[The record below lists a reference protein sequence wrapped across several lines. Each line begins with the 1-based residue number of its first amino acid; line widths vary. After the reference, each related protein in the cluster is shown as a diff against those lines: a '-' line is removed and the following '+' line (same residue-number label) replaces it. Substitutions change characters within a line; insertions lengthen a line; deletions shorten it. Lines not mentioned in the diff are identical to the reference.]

1 MSYLIGPNPTALNVY
16 NNLGVH
22 QRDAATSLAKVS
34 SGSEAAGGVNV
45 AAMGVAA
52 TRQGHLQG
60 TLNNISIAQTSLNQL
75 MVIDTAYAEM
85 AAIAQKGI
93 EVGSRASDSGA
104 DTSAIFDQLDA
115 LGAALVS
122 IDTNTEYAGAAAI
135 ATITAAIGV
144 GNLVATSAA
153 MDFTSTNPTTATN
166 PLGAAGAK
174 TAAQFS
180 TALSMIVDGRAENAA
195 YIAAFQS
202 TLQVLNSTA
211 ANELAAISQVE
222 NTDIAKEMMNLTAAN
237 IMTEAATAMLAQAM
251 QMPNSVL
258 KLLQ

>member
-1 MSYLIGPNPTALNVY
+1 MPYLIGPNPTALNVY

-85 AAIAQKGI
+85 AALAQKGI

-115 LGAALVS
+115 LDL
-122 IDTNTEYAGAAAI
+122 
-135 ATITAAIGV
+135 
-144 GNLVATSAA
+144 
-153 MDFTSTNPTTATN
+153 
-166 PLGAAGAK
+166 
-174 TAAQFS
+174 
-180 TALSMIVDGRAENAA
+180 
-195 YIAAFQS
+195 
-202 TLQVLNSTA
+202 
-211 ANELAAISQVE
+211 
-222 NTDIAKEMMNLTAAN
+222 
-237 IMTEAATAMLAQAM
+237 
-251 QMPNSVL
+251 
-258 KLLQ
+258 

>member
-1 MSYLIGPNPTALNVY
+1 MSYLVGPNPTALNVY

-22 QRDAATSLAKVS
+22 QRDAAVSLAKVS

-45 AAMGVAA
+45 AAAGVAA
-52 TRQGHLQG
+52 ARQGHLQG

-75 MVIDTAYAEM
+75 MVIDQAYAEM
-85 AAIAQKGI
+85 SAVAQKGI
-93 EVGSRASDSGA
+93 EVGSRAGDSGA

-115 LGAALVS
+115 LADALIS
-122 IDTNTEYAGAAAI
+122 IDANTEYAGAAAL

-144 GNLVATSAA
+144 GNLVATH
-153 MDFTSTNPTTATN
+153 TA
-166 PLGAAGAK
+166 LAFADGGAVMGADGAK
-174 TAAQFS
+174 TAANF
-180 TALSMIVDGRAENAA
+180 TAALNLIVDGRAENAA

-251 QMPNSVL
+251 QMPNGVL

>member
-22 QRDAATSLAKVS
+22 QRDAAVSLAKVS

-45 AAMGVAA
+45 AAAGVAA
-52 TRQGHLQG
+52 ARQGHLQG

-75 MVIDTAYAEM
+75 MVIDQAYAEM
-85 AAIAQKGI
+85 SAVAQKGI
-93 EVGSRASDSGA
+93 EVGSRAADSGA

-115 LGAALVS
+115 LGDALIS
-122 IDTNTEYAGAAAI
+122 IDANTEYAGAAAL

-144 GNLVATSAA
+144 GNLAATH
-153 MDFTSTNPTTATN
+153 TA
-166 PLGAAGAK
+166 LAFADGGAVMGADGAK
-174 TAAQFS
+174 TAANF
-180 TALSMIVDGRAENAA
+180 TAALNLIVDGRAENAA

-251 QMPNSVL
+251 QMPNGVL

>member
-22 QRDAATSLAKVS
+22 QRDAAVSLAKVS

-45 AAMGVAA
+45 AAAGVAA
-52 TRQGHLQG
+52 ARQGHLQG

-75 MVIDTAYAEM
+75 MVIDQAFAEM
-85 AAIAQKGI
+85 SAVAQKGI

-115 LGAALVS
+115 LGDALIS
-122 IDTNTEYAGAAAI
+122 IDANTEYAGAAAL

-144 GNLVATSAA
+144 GNLVATHTDLAFA
-153 MDFTSTNPTTATN
+153 DG
-166 PLGAAGAK
+166 GAVMGADGAK
-174 TAAQFS
+174 TAANF
-180 TALSMIVDGRAENAA
+180 TAALNLIVDGRAENAA

-202 TLQVLNSTA
+202 TLQVLNSSA

-251 QMPNSVL
+251 QMPNGVL

>member
-22 QRDAATSLAKVS
+22 QRDAAVSLAKVS

-45 AAMGVAA
+45 AAAGVAA
-52 TRQGHLQG
+52 ARQGHLQG

-75 MVIDTAYAEM
+75 MVIDQAYAEM
-85 AAIAQKGI
+85 SAVAQKGI
-93 EVGSRASDSGA
+93 EVGSRAGDSGA

-115 LGAALVS
+115 LADALIS
-122 IDTNTEYAGAAAI
+122 IDANTEYAGAAAL

-144 GNLVATSAA
+144 GNLVATHAA
-153 MDFTSTNPTTATN
+153 LDFADGGG
-166 PLGAAGAK
+166 LGLGNNGAK
-174 TAAQFS
+174 TAAQF
-180 TALSMIVDGRAENAA
+180 TAALSAIVDGRAENAA

>member
-1 MSYLIGPNPTALNVY
+1 MAFLVGPNPTALNVY

-22 QRDAATSLAKVS
+22 QRDAATALAKVS

-45 AAMGVAA
+45 ASQGTAA

-60 TLNNISIAQTSLNQL
+60 TLNNISIAQAALNQL
-75 MVIDTAYAEM
+75 MVIDTAYSEM
-85 AAIAQKGI
+85 VGLAQKGI
-93 EVGSRASDSGA
+93 EVTSRLADSGA
-104 DTSAIFDQLDA
+104 DESALDA
-115 LGAALVS
+115 QADAIADALASV
-122 IDTNTEYAGAAAI
+122 DTNTEFAGSAAL

-144 GNLVATSAA
+144 GNLVATHAA
-153 MDFTSTNPTTATN
+153 LDFTDS
-166 PLGAAGAK
+166 GGIFAGADGTK
-174 TAAQFS
+174 TAVEFQS
-180 TALSMIVDGRAENAA
+180 ALAGIVDGRAQNAA

>member
-22 QRDAATSLAKVS
+22 QRDAAVSLAKVS

-45 AAMGVAA
+45 AAAGVAA
-52 TRQGHLQG
+52 ARQGHLQG

-75 MVIDTAYAEM
+75 MVIDQAFAEM
-85 AAIAQKGI
+85 SAVAQKGI

-122 IDTNTEYAGAAAI
+122 LDTNTEYAGAAAL

-144 GNLVATSAA
+144 GNLAATH
-153 MDFTSTNPTTATN
+153 TA
-166 PLGAAGAK
+166 LAFADGGAVMGADGAK
-174 TAAQFS
+174 TAANF
-180 TALSMIVDGRAENAA
+180 TAALNLIVDGRAENAA

-251 QMPNSVL
+251 QMPNGVL

>member
-1 MSYLIGPNPTALNVY
+1 MSYLVGPNPTALNVY

-22 QRDAATSLAKVS
+22 QRDAAVSLAKVS

-45 AAMGVAA
+45 AAAGVAA
-52 TRQGHLQG
+52 ARQGHLQG

-75 MVIDTAYAEM
+75 MVIDQAYAEM
-85 AAIAQKGI
+85 SAVAQKGI

-122 IDTNTEYAGAAAI
+122 LDTNTEYAGSAAM
-135 ATITAAIGV
+135 ATISAAIGV
-144 GNLVATSAA
+144 GTLAATFSALNFA
-153 MDFTSTNPTTATN
+153 SGGGT
-166 PLGAAGAK
+166 LGAAGAK
-174 TAAQFS
+174 TATEF
-180 TALSMIVDGRAENAA
+180 TAALNAIVDGRAENAA

-251 QMPNSVL
+251 QMPNGVL

>member
-22 QRDAATSLAKVS
+22 QRDAAVSLAKVS

-45 AAMGVAA
+45 AAAGVAA
-52 TRQGHLQG
+52 ARQGHLQG

-75 MVIDTAYAEM
+75 MVIDQAYAEM
-85 AAIAQKGI
+85 SAVAQKGI

-122 IDTNTEYAGAAAI
+122 LDTNTEYAGSAAM
-135 ATITAAIGV
+135 ATISAAIGV
-144 GNLVATSAA
+144 GTLAATFAA
-153 MDFTSTNPTTATN
+153 LDFSSGGGT
-166 PLGAAGAK
+166 LGAAGAK
-174 TAAQFS
+174 TAAEF
-180 TALSMIVDGRAENAA
+180 TAALNLIVDGRAENAA

-251 QMPNSVL
+251 QMPNGVL

>member
-75 MVIDTAYAEM
+75 MVIDTAYAEL
-85 AAIAQKGI
+85 AALAQKGI

-115 LGAALVS
+115 LGAAMVS
-122 IDTNTEYAGAAAI
+122 IDTNTEYAGSAAV

-153 MDFTSTNPTTATN
+153 MDFSSTGSPTATA

-174 TAAQFS
+174 TAAHF
-180 TALSMIVDGRAENAA
+180 TNALAIIVDGRAENAA

-251 QMPNSVL
+251 QMPNQVL

>member
-1 MSYLIGPNPTALNVY
+1 MTYMIGPNPTALNVY

-22 QRDAATSLAKVS
+22 QRDQATALAKVS

-45 AAMGVAA
+45 AAAGVAA

-75 MVIDTAYAEM
+75 MVVDTAYAEM

-115 LGAALVS
+115 LAAALVS
-122 IDTNTEYAGAAAI
+122 IDANTEYAGSAAV

-144 GNLVATSAA
+144 GNLVATHAA
-153 MDFTSTNPTTATN
+153 MDFSNGGDFF
-166 PLGAAGAK
+166 GAAGAVVASEF
-174 TAAQFS
+174 TAAL
-180 TALSMIVDGRAENAA
+180 AEIVDGRAENAA

>member
-22 QRDAATSLAKVS
+22 QRDAATALAKVS

-45 AAMGVAA
+45 AAAGVAA

-60 TLNNISIAQTSLNQL
+60 TLNNISVAQTSLNQL
-75 MVIDTAYAEM
+75 MVIDAAYAEM

-93 EVGSRASDSGA
+93 EVGSRAGDSGA
-104 DTSAIFDQLDA
+104 DTTAIFDQLDA
-115 LGAALVS
+115 LGDALIS
-122 IDTNTEYAGAAAI
+122 LDANTEYAGAAAV

-144 GNLVATSAA
+144 GNLVATHAA
-153 MDFTSTNPTTATN
+153 LDFADGGAIG
-166 PLGAAGAK
+166 LGANGAK
-174 TAAQFS
+174 TATQFT
-180 TALSMIVDGRAENAA
+180 TALGAIVDGRAENAA

>member
-1 MSYLIGPNPTALNVY
+1 MTYLIGPNPTALNVY

-22 QRDAATSLAKVS
+22 QRDAATALAKVS

-45 AAMGVAA
+45 AAAGVAA
-52 TRQGHLQG
+52 TRQGQLQG

-75 MVIDTAYAEM
+75 MVIDQAYAEM
-85 AAIAQKGI
+85 TAIAQKGI

-115 LGAALVS
+115 LGDALIS
-122 IDTNTEYAGAAAI
+122 IDTNTEYAGAAAV

-144 GNLVATSAA
+144 GNLVATHVAL
-153 MDFTSTNPTTATN
+153 DFADGGAL
-166 PLGAAGAK
+166 LGANGAK
-174 TAAQFS
+174 TAANF
-180 TALSMIVDGRAENAA
+180 TAALSAIVDGRAENAA

>member
-1 MSYLIGPNPTALNVY
+1 MPLDDTRHAVGTA
-16 NNLGVH
+16 
-22 QRDAATSLAKVS
+22 APA
-34 SGSEAAGGVNV
+34 
-45 AAMGVAA
+45 
-52 TRQGHLQG
+52 
-60 TLNNISIAQTSLNQL
+60 
-75 MVIDTAYAEM
+75 
-85 AAIAQKGI
+85 
-93 EVGSRASDSGA
+93 A
-104 DTSAIFDQLDA
+104 DTRSDLVGLAPPEPSGHHLVERDRGPRYA
-115 LGAALVS
+115 PHLG
-122 IDTNTEYAGAAAI
+122 I
-135 ATITAAIGV
+135 
-144 GNLVATSAA
+144 
-153 MDFTSTNPTTATN
+153 PH

-174 TAAQFS
+174 TAAQFT
-180 TALSMIVDGRAENAA
+180 TALSLIVDGRAENAA

>member
-1 MSYLIGPNPTALNVY
+1 MTYLIGPNPTALNVY

-104 DTSAIFDQLDA
+104 DTTAIFDQLEALGDA
-115 LGAALVS
+115 LIS
-122 IDTNTEYAGAAAI
+122 IDANTEYAGAVAV
-135 ATITAAIGV
+135 ATITAAVGV
-144 GNLVATSAA
+144 GNLVATHAA
-153 MDFTSTNPTTATN
+153 LDFTDAGAIFA
-166 PLGAAGAK
+166 GAAGTK
-174 TAAQFS
+174 TATEFS
-180 TALSMIVDGRAENAA
+180 TALAAIVDGRAENAA

>member
-16 NNLGVH
+16 NNLSVH
-22 QRDAATSLAKVS
+22 QRDAATALAKVS

-45 AAMGVAA
+45 AAAGVAA

-60 TLNNISIAQTSLNQL
+60 TLNNISVAQTALNQL

-93 EVGSRASDSGA
+93 EVGSRATDSGA
-104 DTSAIFDQLDA
+104 DTTAIFDQLDA

-122 IDTNTEYAGAAAI
+122 LDANTEYAGAAAV
-135 ATITAAIGV
+135 ATISAAIGV
-144 GNLVATSAA
+144 GSLAATHTAL
-153 MDFTSTNPTTATN
+153 DFADGGAT
-166 PLGAAGAK
+166 LGAVGAK
-174 TAAQFS
+174 TAGEFS
-180 TALSMIVDGRAENAA
+180 TALGLIVDGRAENAA

>member
-1 MSYLIGPNPTALNVY
+1 MTYLIGPNPTALNVY

-22 QRDAATSLAKVS
+22 QRDAATALAKVS

-45 AAMGVAA
+45 AAAGVAA
-52 TRQGHLQG
+52 TRQGQLQG

-75 MVIDTAYAEM
+75 MVIDQAYAEM
-85 AAIAQKGI
+85 TAIAQKGI

-115 LGAALVS
+115 LGDALIS
-122 IDTNTEYAGAAAI
+122 IDANTEYAGAAAV

-144 GNLVATSAA
+144 GNLVATHVAL
-153 MDFTSTNPTTATN
+153 DFADGGAL
-166 PLGAAGAK
+166 LGAGGAK
-174 TAAQFS
+174 TAAEF
-180 TALSMIVDGRAENAA
+180 TAALSAIVDGRAENAA

-251 QMPNSVL
+251 QMPNGVL

>member
-22 QRDAATSLAKVS
+22 QRDAAVSLAKVS

-45 AAMGVAA
+45 AAAGVAA
-52 TRQGHLQG
+52 ARQGHLQG

-75 MVIDTAYAEM
+75 MVIDQAYAEM
-85 AAIAQKGI
+85 SAVAQKGI
-93 EVGSRASDSGA
+93 EVGSRAGDSGA

-115 LGAALVS
+115 LGDALIS
-122 IDTNTEYAGAAAI
+122 IDANTEYAGAAAL

-144 GNLVATSAA
+144 GNLAATFSALNFA
-153 MDFTSTNPTTATN
+153 SGGGT
-166 PLGAAGAK
+166 LGAGGAK
-174 TAAQFS
+174 TAAEF
-180 TALSMIVDGRAENAA
+180 TAALSAIVDGRAENAA

-251 QMPNSVL
+251 QMPNGVL

>member
-16 NNLGVH
+16 SNLGVH
-22 QRDAATSLAKVS
+22 QRDAAVSLAKVS

-45 AAMGVAA
+45 AAAGVAA
-52 TRQGHLQG
+52 ARQGHLQG

-75 MVIDTAYAEM
+75 MVIDQAYAEM
-85 AAIAQKGI
+85 SAVAQKGI

-115 LGAALVS
+115 LADALIS
-122 IDTNTEYAGAAAI
+122 IDANTEYAGASAV

-144 GNLVATSAA
+144 GNLVATH
-153 MDFTSTNPTTATN
+153 TA
-166 PLGAAGAK
+166 LVFADGGAVMGADGAK
-174 TAAQFS
+174 TAANF
-180 TALSMIVDGRAENAA
+180 TAALNLIVDGRAENAA

-211 ANELAAISQVE
+211 ANELAAISQAE

-251 QMPNSVL
+251 QMPNGVL

>member
-22 QRDAATSLAKVS
+22 QRDAAVSLAKVS

-45 AAMGVAA
+45 AAAGVAA
-52 TRQGHLQG
+52 ARQGHLQG

-75 MVIDTAYAEM
+75 MVIDQAYAEM
-85 AAIAQKGI
+85 SAVAQKGI

-115 LGAALVS
+115 LADALIS
-122 IDTNTEYAGAAAI
+122 LDANTEYAGSAAV
-135 ATITAAIGV
+135 ATITAAIGT
-144 GNLVATSAA
+144 GNL
-153 MDFTSTNPTTATN
+153 TATHTA
-166 PLGAAGAK
+166 LDFADGGAIMGADGAK
-174 TAAQFS
+174 TAANF
-180 TALSMIVDGRAENAA
+180 TAALNVIVDGRAENAA

-211 ANELAAISQVE
+211 ANELTAISQVE

>member
-22 QRDAATSLAKVS
+22 QRDAAVSLAKVS

-45 AAMGVAA
+45 AAAGVAA
-52 TRQGHLQG
+52 ARQGHLQG

-75 MVIDTAYAEM
+75 MVIDQAYAEM
-85 AAIAQKGI
+85 SAVAQKGI

-115 LGAALVS
+115 LGDALIS
-122 IDTNTEYAGAAAI
+122 IDANTEYAGAAAL

-144 GNLVATSAA
+144 GNLAATH
-153 MDFTSTNPTTATN
+153 TA
-166 PLGAAGAK
+166 LAFADGGAVMGADGAK
-174 TAAQFS
+174 TAANF
-180 TALSMIVDGRAENAA
+180 TAALNLIVDGRAENAA

>member
-34 SGSEAAGGVNV
+34 SGSEAAGGANV
-45 AAMGVAA
+45 ASAGVAA

-60 TLNNISIAQTSLNQL
+60 TLNNISIAQTALNQL
-75 MVIDTAYAEM
+75 MVIDQAYAEM
-85 AAIAQKGI
+85 TAIAQKGV
-93 EVGSRASDSGA
+93 EVGSRATDSGA

-122 IDTNTEYAGAAAI
+122 IDVNTEYAGAAAV

-144 GNLVATSAA
+144 GNLVATHSGL
-153 MDFTSTNPTTATN
+153 DFTAQSSPSASA

-174 TAAQFS
+174 TSTHFS
-180 TALSMIVDGRAENAA
+180 NALSAIVDGRAENAA
-195 YIAAFQS
+195 YISAFQS

-222 NTDIAKEMMNLTAAN
+222 NTDIAKEMMNLTSAN